1 MDPDDRRARSDPPA
15 PRGRG
20 NQPSRDTSGAI
31 YEMVGRCAPA
41 GSVTE
46 AFGWVTTANCP
57 GASVGA
63 AVAGQ
68 AVESLAATVA

>member
-1 MDPDDRRARSDPPA
+1 
-15 PRGRG
+15 
-20 NQPSRDTSGAI
+20 
-31 YEMVGRCAPA
+31 MVGRCAPA

-46 AFGWVTTANCP
+46 AFGWVTTANCT

-68 AVESLAATVA
+68 AVESLGAAVA